1 MILSMSFSRL
11 WPSGSVFWLAEERRF
26 NRPLTRWDFE
36 VAGSGHGGE
45 EVTGVLR
52 REGLGFSFGSELGGE
67 ELSELGMLFDGRG
80 EREVG
85 WRW

>member
-1 MILSMSFSRL
+1 MFS
-11 WPSGSVFWLAEERRF
+11 LAEERRF

-45 EVTGVLR
+45 EVAGVLR
-52 REGLGFSFGSELGGE
+52 SEGLGFSVGSELGGE

>member
-1 MILSMSFSRL
+1 MF
-11 WPSGSVFWLAEERRF
+11 GLAEERRF

-36 VAGSGHGGE
+36 VAGSGHGAE
-45 EVTGVLR
+45 EVAGVLR
-52 REGLGFSFGSELGGE
+52 REGLGFSVRSELGGE

-80 EREVG
+80 KRVVG